1 MTSLTFP
8 IGSFFKMLH
17 QTLVIVM
24 LWTGLSVIPELSLTA
39 FVGGNA
45 TWIEDMAIYAAVVIV
60 SLDELPLA
68 IVNRVK
74 STLHVKGRSMPSH

>member
-8 IGSFFKMLH
+8 IGFFFKMLH

-24 LWTGLSVIPELSLTA
+24 LWTVLSVIPELSLPA
-39 FVGGNA
+39 FVGRNA
-45 TWIEDMAIYAAVVIV
+45 TWIEDKAIFAAVVIV
-60 SLDELPLA
+60 SLEELQFA

-74 STLHVKGRSMPSH
+74 STLHVKDRLMPSH

>member
-1 MTSLTFP
+1 MDYAFAVL
-8 IGSFFKMLH
+8 
-17 QTLVIVM
+17 
-24 LWTGLSVIPELSLTA
+24 ELSSTTL
-39 FVGGNA
+39 VGGNA